1 MKAPW
6 IVVAVAVLMAGCS
19 SLPTTGNG
27 IVAIEVQTPTSLTL
41 RLGDSVTLHARAFN
55 QQGDSVAADIR
66 WYTVDTA
73 AVTVDSIRGVV
84 TARQSTGTARVQAS
98 FGTLHS
104 DPLTLL
110 LAPALTTLVLPKE
123 P

>member
-1 MKAPW
+1 VKAPW
-6 IVVAVAVLMAGCS
+6 IIIVAAGWMAGCS

-27 IVAIEVQTPTSLTL
+27 IVAIEVRTPTSLTL
-41 RLGDSVTLHARAFN
+41 RLGDSLTLQARALN
-55 QQGDSVAADIR
+55 QSGDSVAADIR
-66 WYTVDTA
+66 WFTVDTA

-84 TARQSTGTARVQAS
+84 TARQPTGTARIQAS

-110 LAPALTTLVLPKE
+110 LAPAQTTLVLPRQR
-123 P
+123 